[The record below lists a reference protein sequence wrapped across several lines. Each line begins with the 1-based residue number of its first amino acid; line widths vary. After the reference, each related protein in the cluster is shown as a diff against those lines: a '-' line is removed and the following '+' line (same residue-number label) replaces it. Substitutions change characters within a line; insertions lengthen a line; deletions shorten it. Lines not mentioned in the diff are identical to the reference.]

1 MNDDLNTPVALAALE
16 QFRRPLLDGAVGAT
30 VAGEALEWLGR
41 AGEVLGFV
49 ETSEPQADA
58 EIEALIEQRNAAKAA
73 KDWAAADS
81 ARDALAA
88 LGIELQDTPDGV
100 VWRRR

>member
-1 MNDDLNTPVALAALE
+1 M
-16 QFRRPLLDGAVGAT
+16 
-30 VAGEALEWLGR
+30 AGEALEWLER

-58 EIEALIEQRNAAKAA
+58 EIEALIEQRNVAKAA
-73 KDWAAADS
+73 KDWAAADA